1 MKSPRC
7 VPSIRILAAT
17 LERLDIFKPMLISG
31 AHADGKNR
39 PDRKDGE
46 SEGSRFP
53 GPAQRRRIS
62 RNRSPPA
69 RPVQSD
75 SYLSLALDCPSFA
88 SPMQCNLVQLKGGY
102 ALRWPS
108 QGTSAEEAKLAK
120 SCYRKRATARRTL
133 AQMNGPGI
141 CKTNSRTGLEGH

>member
-1 MKSPRC
+1 MRAGL
-7 VPSIRILAAT
+7 V
-17 LERLDIFKPMLISG
+17 EHLDIFKPMLISG

-46 SEGSRFP
+46 SE
-53 GPAQRRRIS
+53 
-62 RNRSPPA
+62 
-69 RPVQSD
+69 SD